1 MAQIVSNTITRKL
14 NMELK
19 NANTGLNVNM
29 DDIRVEDIESDSD
42 SDNSSFDND
51 DFSDSKYKTRVY
63 GYASIAGL
71 KDIS

>member
-19 NANTGLNVNM
+19 NANNGLNVNM
-29 DDIRVEDIESDSD
+29 DDTRVEDIESD

-63 GYASIAGL
+63 GYAGIAGL